1 MRMFVGAVIAVLCA
15 PSFTAA
21 EGFQPITDR
30 DTFVEIVDG
39 RELSLGLF
47 GVRLNVRGDG
57 RIEGEAIDWPLI
69 GQWEWQDGY
78 FCREMDWS
86 GREIPFNCQ
95 LVEIRN
101 AREMRFTVDRG
112 EGRSATFRLR

>member
-1 MRMFVGAVIAVLCA
+1 MRLFACTLLAAVCA
-15 PSFTAA
+15 STVAAA
-21 EGFQPITDR
+21 EEFQPIRDR
-30 DTFVEIVDG
+30 DTFVEIVNG

-47 GVRLNVRGDG
+47 GVRLSVSDDG

-69 GQWEWQDGY
+69 GHWEWRDGY

-112 EGRSATFRLR
+112 EGRSATFRIR